1 MTLRQYILLVLAGVL
16 IFCSANFAQIIK
28 IQSSDSTVYAYELE
42 EIVSYGS
49 KFLPSPSMISEYNSD
64 VLEKSGALTIAD
76 LLRNDP
82 GLSITSGVKAET
94 ETKIRGFQAKDVLV
108 LVDGRPINPGYYG
121 KVDLSMLQADNI
133 AKINVVKGPSSVA
146 YGLNNMGGVIDII
159 TKNGFDNPKTFLD
172 VSVGEN
178 QFRKLT
184 LGHGQQL
191 GNFNYWISAY
201 ENFSNGFNLST
212 KFTSTSLEDG
222 GLRENSGYHKA
233 GGNLKVGFQSANNDL
248 YSLSLG
254 YSWAKKDVPTTI
266 YSWDSPTF
274 REFPEWQRYSSA
286 ISGQWN
292 LGSASQLK
300 SVLYSD
306 AYRDRL
312 IDYKSREMREGE
324 YFFDSYLESWTTGG
338 SVEAKYAV
346 FDKHKLHSGINY
358 KRDLMNKKNNF
369 DQPWDSNVIYSGNV
383 FVQDFFK
390 PWESADVTI
399 GLSYFIF
406 STKESQSKNHLSPML
421 SISQNLFDEIR
432 VYLSFANSIRVPTLH
447 QLYSQTSGNPD
458 LKPENADK
466 IETGIEWYSLLDKD
480 ERYLSIQI
488 AYFYNNINDLIYRA
502 SNSYRFKNISKV
514 ILSGIE
520 ARTVFNYNNNIST
533 DFLIGY
539 LNPSGSDR
547 ETLEDI
553 PKIKVRLG
561 LTAKTDFGLRLN
573 YELSYFDERLTYI
586 ITKNLESYLVQNLNL
601 SYKLTDYLKL
611 RADIT
616 NITDTNYEEELGF
629 PAPGRTIIVSASINL

>member
-1 MTLRQYILLVLAGVL
+1 VPAGVL
-16 IFCSANFAQIIK
+16 ILGSVNFAQIKK
-28 IQSSDSTVYAYELE
+28 IQSSDSTIYAYELE

-49 KFLPSPSMISEYNSD
+49 KILPSPSMISEYNSD

-94 ETKIRGFQAKDVLV
+94 ETKIRGFPAKDILV

-121 KVDLSMLQADNI
+121 KVDLSMMQADNI

-146 YGLNNMGGVIDII
+146 YGINNMGGVIEII

-184 LGHGQQL
+184 LGHGLQL

-222 GLRENSGYHKA
+222 GLRENSAYHKA

-292 LGSASQLK
+292 LDSDLQLK
-300 SVLYSD
+300 SIVYLD

-312 IDYKSREMREGE
+312 IDYKSREMKEGA
-324 YFFDSYLESWTTGG
+324 YFFDSYLESWTAGG
-338 SVEAKYAV
+338 SLESKLTL
-346 FDKHKLHSGINY
+346 FDAHQIHAGISF
-358 KRDLMNKKNNF
+358 KRDLMNKQNNVGE
-369 DQPWDSNVIYSGNV
+369 PWETNLIYSGNI
-383 FVQDFFK
+383 FLQDYFNL
-390 PWESADVTI
+390 WEAADVTL
-399 GLSYFIF
+399 GLSYSIF
-406 STKESQSKNHLSPML
+406 STQENYVNNKLSPM
-421 SISQNLFDEIR
+421 ISLGYNVFGGCR
-432 VYLSFANSIRVPTLH
+432 TYVSYANSIRVPTLH
-447 QLYSQTSGNPD
+447 QLYSESSGNPD
-458 LKPENADK
+458 LKPEEANKA
-466 IETGIEWYSLLDKD
+466 EVGVEWYVMLNDNNQ
-480 ERYLSIQI
+480 YLSLQA
-488 AYFYNNINDLIYRA
+488 AYFYNDLKNLIYRA
-502 SNSYRFKNISKV
+502 SSSYRYKNISEAA
-514 ILSGIE
+514 LAGIE
-520 ARTVFNYNNNIST
+520 LLSTFSYNQYLSA
-533 DFLIGY
+533 DFSFGY
-539 LNPSGSDR
+539 LNSPGSDR
-547 ETLEDI
+547 EILEHI
-553 PKIKVRLG
+553 PKKKFRLG
-561 LTAKTDFGLRLN
+561 FTGKTSFGFQIN
-573 YELSYFDERLTYI
+573 YELSYFDKRTTYLV
-586 ITKNLESYLVQNLNL
+586 TKNLESYMVHNLNI
-601 SYKLTDYLKL
+601 SYELTSYLKL
-611 RADIT
+611 RADIL
-616 NITDTNYEEELGF
+616 NLSDENYEEELGY
-629 PAPGRTIIVSASINL
+629 PAPGRIIIFGASVSL